1 MADTEPTNEPALDDV
16 FGKKKKKR
24 KPKTESTQE
33 QPDST
38 TASEAQSESSSAAPQ
53 EKEGKTQSTDQASNN
68 NADAPSYAYEELLN
82 RLYNLLQKPTDDKGP
97 VKIKVPIVQREG
109 NVKTAW
115 VNFPQT
121 CTSMNRS
128 PEHVMQFFLAETAT
142 TGSID
147 GSGRFIIRGRF
158 QEKHIQKI
166 LKSYIL
172 EYVQCPTCKSLDT
185 FLHKENRI
193 NFLKCRNCGV
203 NRSVAQIKQGFQ
215 ATTKATRKSAK
226 EAEQK

>member
-1 MADTEPTNEPALDDV
+1 MT
-16 FGKKKKKR
+16 
-24 KPKTESTQE
+24 
-33 QPDST
+33 
-38 TASEAQSESSSAAPQ
+38 
-53 EKEGKTQSTDQASNN
+53 
-68 NADAPSYAYEELLN
+68 
-82 RLYNLLQKPTDDKGP
+82 RLYSLLQKPTDDKGP

-109 NVKTAW
+109 NVRTAW

-166 LKSYIL
+166 LKSYIRK
-172 EYVQCPTCKSLDT
+172 YA
-185 FLHKENRI
+185 I
-193 NFLKCRNCGV
+193 ICRC
-203 NRSVAQIKQGFQ
+203 
-215 ATTKATRKSAK
+215 
-226 EAEQK
+226 